1 MQKNTDVTT
10 GKLGQITL
18 SYSEEVIVNT
28 MMTIMHLT
36 AIKYLET
43 TTIYYHRMKKT
54 LILSLALLSTTMGYM
69 PTSKACTRVVYKG
82 PNNTVL
88 TGRSMDFS
96 LEIPANHWVFP
107 RGMKRHGEVGKNSIE
122 WTSKYGSLAVT
133 SWDIATSEGMNE
145 KGLVANMLWLVESEY
160 PTFQKQGNTPGMAIS
175 LWAQYVLDNFATVAE
190 AVNAFKKEEFVIV
203 SDFIPGTDK
212 FTTVHLSI
220 SDAKGDNAI
229 FEYIKGKLVI
239 HHDPSYVVMTN
250 DPPYEQQLAIAK
262 YWDNIPGKIFL
273 PGSVTAPDR
282 FVRAKFFINAIP
294 QTDDT
299 RIAVASV
306 FSVVRNCSV
315 PYGFEIEGYPNL
327 STTRWRTVSDQKN
340 LVLYYESAI
349 TPNTFWVDLKKL
361 DFSEKAKVRKLDL
374 ANNITYSGETSA
386 LFKTAQP
393 FKFLGL

>member
-1 MQKNTDVTT
+1 MA
-10 GKLGQITL
+10 LIL
-18 SYSEEVIVNT
+18 LEETKHI
-28 MMTIMHLT
+28 H
-36 AIKYLET
+36 T
-43 TTIYYHRMKKT
+43 TTNNYHRMKKT
-54 LILSLALLSTTMGYM
+54 LILSLALLGTTMGYM
-69 PTSKACTRVVYKG
+69 PKSKACTRVVYKG

-96 LEIPANHWVFP
+96 MEIPANHWVFP
-107 RGMKRHGEVGKNSIE
+107 RGMKRQGEVGKNSIE
-122 WTSKYGSLAVT
+122 WASKYGSLAVS
-133 SWDIATSEGMNE
+133 SWDISTTDGMNE

-160 PTFQKQGNTPGMAIS
+160 PTFQKQGNTAGMAIS

-190 AVNAFKKEEFVIV
+190 AVNALKKEEFVIV
-203 SDFIPGTDK
+203 SDFIPGTEK

-220 SDAKGDNAI
+220 SDATGDNAI

-262 YWDNIPGKIFL
+262 YWQNIPGKTFL
-273 PGSVTAPDR
+273 PGSVTAADR
-282 FVRAKFFINAIP
+282 FVRANFYIKAIP
-294 QTDDT
+294 QTDNT
-299 RIAVASV
+299 RIAVAGV
-306 FSVVRNCSV
+306 FSVIRNCSV

-327 STTRWRTVSDQKN
+327 STTRWRTVADQKN

-374 ANNITYSGETSA
+374 AENNTYSGETSA

-393 FKFLGL
+393 FKFFGL